1 MGEMETLG
9 KFLKRE
15 RELKNISL
23 KEITIN
29 TRIREHLLKAV
40 EEDQYDLLPSPI
52 YVRGFLLAYAKY
64 IGLDPNNVLFR
75 YEEMIKKESVA
86 EAKPQSQK
94 NISWNK
100 KYIYMIGGIILICL
114 VTSYFIFIRTSQSPM
129 ESISI
134 KPEVEKKLP
143 SSSVQIPKT
152 TSIPEKK
159 PFSIQIKAFEKTW
172 VRIQVNGQPEK
183 EMIFNPGE
191 GGSYQASN
199 RIYLLVGNA
208 GGLDLILN
216 EKKLEKFGKSGEV
229 VTLIFTPE
237 GVETKRPEKT
247 KPP

>member
-1 MGEMETLG
+1 MDEMETLG

-23 KEITIN
+23 KEIAIN
-29 TRIREHLLKAV
+29 TRIRERLLKAV

-52 YVRGFLLAYAKY
+52 YVRGFLFAYAKY
-64 IGLDPNNVLFR
+64 IGLDPNDVLFR
-75 YEEMIKKESVA
+75 YDGMIKRESVA
-86 EAKPQSQK
+86 EAEPQSQK
-94 NISWNK
+94 NSSWDK
-100 KYIYMIGGIILICL
+100 KYIYGIGGVILICL
-114 VTSYFIFIRTSQSPM
+114 ITSYFIFIRTSQSPVK
-129 ESISI
+129 SISV
-134 KPEVEKKLP
+134 KQKVEKKL
-143 SSSVQIPKT
+143 SSSSAQIPKT

-159 PFSIQIKAFEKTW
+159 PFSIQIKALEKTW

-199 RIYLLVGNA
+199 RINLLVGNA
-208 GGLDLILN
+208 GGLDLSLN
-216 EKKLEKFGKSGEV
+216 EKKLGKFGKSGEV

-247 KPP
+247 KSP